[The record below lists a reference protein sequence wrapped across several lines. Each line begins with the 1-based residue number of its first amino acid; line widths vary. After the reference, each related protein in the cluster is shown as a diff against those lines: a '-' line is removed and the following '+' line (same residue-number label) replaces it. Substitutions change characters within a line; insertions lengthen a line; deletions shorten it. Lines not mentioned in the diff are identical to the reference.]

1 MSTLSNLLSSA
12 VEKLLFHPV
21 TITHAETID
30 RHFRRVRLQGEVFK
44 GVKWVPGQAVQ
55 FYLGNLTKRA
65 YTPMEMGPDTGSA
78 EFLFYLHG
86 GGPGSAWA
94 ECLKTGDGCKVMRPK
109 DSLDFTNFEGRA
121 IFFGDETSMA
131 AAYALQSCRGADARH
146 RYVLEVTSAAEAK
159 SVADRLGLEDVT
171 LYQRTSEGEHLEGV
185 VRKLAQSAG
194 RDSEGSEDSDKTDK
208 DEGRVSQWIFTGQ
221 ARSIQRVQK
230 GLRELGVEVQ
240 RSKVRAYWSPGKTGM
255 D

>member
-12 VEKLLFHPV
+12 VEKLLFHPA

-30 RHFRRVRLQGEVFK
+30 GHFRRVLLQGEVLK

-65 YTPMEMGPDTGSA
+65 CTPMEMGPDAGSA

-94 ECLKTGDGCKVMRPK
+94 GSLKMGDGCKVMRPK
-109 DSLDFTNFEGRA
+109 DKLNFTNFEGRA

-131 AAYALQSCRGADARH
+131 AAYALQSCRRADARH

-159 SVADRLGLEDVT
+159 SVVDRLGLEDVT

-194 RDSEGSEDSDKTDK
+194 SDSEGSEDSDKPDK
-208 DEGRVSQWIFTGQ
+208 YEGRVSQWIFTGQ

-230 GLRELGVEVQ
+230 GLRELGVEVR